1 MMATW
6 RIWSR
11 VTTGMQTRALSSALY
26 LGISSTFYT
35 NAERLASALPPE
47 NAKPPLARVNIQ
59 SFPPV
64 SPLQVR
70 L

>member
-6 RIWSR
+6 QIWSR
-11 VTTGMQTRALSSALY
+11 VTTGMQTNALSSALY

-35 NAERLASALPPE
+35 NVERLASALPPE
-47 NAKPPLARVNIQ
+47 NAKPSLARVNIQ
-59 SFPPV
+59 SSPPV
-64 SPLQVR
+64 SPLRVR

>member
-6 RIWSR
+6 QIWSR
-11 VTTGMQTRALSSALY
+11 VTTGMQTNALSSALY

-35 NAERLASALPPE
+35 NVERLASALPPE
-47 NAKPPLARVNIQ
+47 NATPSLARVNIQ
-59 SFPPV
+59 SFRPV
-64 SPLQVR
+64 SPLRVS